1 MDCRVKPGNDGRES
15 PTQFLARDLFVE
27 VTPIGIHRD
36 DEINLPLTWPVPH
49 VLFTLDCSQRG
60 IVALVIDQHLDRVA
74 SGEPRHGS
82 FPMLKNTAH
91 QIVRDADVEGAARR
105 LARM

>member
-1 MDCRVKPGNDGRES
+1 
-15 PTQFLARDLFVE
+15 
-27 VTPIGIHRD
+27 
-36 DEINLPLTWPVPH
+36 
-49 VLFTLDCSQRG
+49 
-60 IVALVIDQHLDRVA
+60 VALVIDQHLDRVA

-91 QIVRDADVEGAARR
+91 QIVRDADVESAARR